1 MIGGEHSM
9 KTWKK
14 IVGVSVLMGALLVSS
29 TTSAN
34 TTLPGSV
41 EDPLITKT
49 YMDEQIV
56 KMREELRTEIKAEI
70 KAEMGKSGGGA
81 TAGGSAKLVVV
92 LLETGQEL
100 IAGEGT
106 EVIVRTGHVVG
117 TPSPAGDG
125 IPDVTEGVDIKA
137 TKIAHN
143 HLLLFPRN
151 DGRGIKVIQG
161 PSYVMVRGSYEI
173 K

>member
-1 MIGGEHSM
+1 M

-14 IVGVSVLMGALLVSS
+14 IIGVTVLLGALLISS

-41 EDPLITKT
+41 DDPLITKT
-49 YMDEQIV
+49 YMDEQIA
-56 KMREELRTEIKAEI
+56 KLKAELRAEIKAEI
-70 KAEMGKSGGGA
+70 KAEVGKVGGGSS
-81 TAGGSAKLVVV
+81 TGDGGAKLVVEQ
-92 LLETGQEL
+92 LETGQVL

-117 TPSPAGDG
+117 TLSPGGDG
-125 IPDVTEGVDIKA
+125 IPDVTEGVDIKG

-161 PSYVMVRGSYEI
+161 PSYVMVRGTYEI